1 MRKNNIGLLKK
12 KKFWGKNRI
21 FISANK
27 TNTNKFLNFLFF
39 KRSFIENPFG
49 FIRFRTCRFKLS
61 RAVVLRQTPLDD
73 SEVKSFGSLWTWCS
87 RTLFSTNGSLFDP
100 FKHRDPLGPHF
111 LIMNKKTTVDLN
123 KTIFPKASLI
133 NSIVLTL
140 FFPNFKLFVQNCT
153 KIDFI
158 VVHLKNCNF
167 LYTQPN

>member
-1 MRKNNIGLLKK
+1 MRKNNIGLLEN

-27 TNTNKFLNFLFF
+27 TIINKFLDFFLF
-39 KRSFIENPFG
+39 RRPVIENPLG
-49 FIRFRTCRFKLS
+49 FIQFRNYRFKLG
-61 RAVVLRQTPLDD
+61 RALVLRQTPLVD

-111 LIMNKKTTVDLN
+111 LIMNKKTTVDLRR
-123 KTIFPKASLI
+123 TFVPKASLT

-140 FFPNFKLFVQNCT
+140 FFKILICLFKIARKL
-153 KIDFI
+153 I
-158 VVHLKNCNF
+158 L
-167 LYTQPN
+167 